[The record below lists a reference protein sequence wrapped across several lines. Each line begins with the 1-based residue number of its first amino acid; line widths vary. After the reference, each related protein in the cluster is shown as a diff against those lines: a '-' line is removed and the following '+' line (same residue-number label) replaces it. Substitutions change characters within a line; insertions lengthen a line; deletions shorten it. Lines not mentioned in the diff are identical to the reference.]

1 GTHDSDANTHVVSV
15 PWLPAGNIGRMEVIR
30 VKSAESLFHTGFERR
45 GKSSKAHGGRPR
57 DSRAGLRTFLRS
69 RRARTG
75 RFPLAGPYAVAFA
88 DRHGGL
94 AVARGAGQP
103 DTDVGGRLSGLAA
116 QHSLEV
122 GAF

>member
-1 GTHDSDANTHVVSV
+1 
-15 PWLPAGNIGRMEVIR
+15 
-30 VKSAESLFHTGFERR
+30 
-45 GKSSKAHGGRPR
+45 

-122 GAF
+122 GAFVVQEAHRAVQRGGRVLRRDEEEILGAHPDAPVVLPGRGA